1 MTEKIKDIFDF
12 IKNPQ
17 KEEYRVEC
25 CIDKLYDINKYNGL
39 TNFTGN
45 KIEIKKFL
53 INDAIMNY
61 KNEILYIKI
70 QYMIA
75 LNYYNQL
82 TNLEKDSEEY
92 SNTEF
97 LSVLYFNHVV
107 INLYSAYDK
116 TYHIL
121 NAIYELNVDYKVEKT
136 NYKKSIRDKIKAN
149 VSDKKIGE
157 KVNSIYSRLQQE
169 QYLELRDNIVH
180 NKSDSFYKIEKDYS
194 QTLDSL
200 YGEKQI
206 PIDELINRIDKICS
220 IISEQ
225 IEIINDFFR
234 MKLNRRKE

>member
-53 INDAIMNY
+53 INDAIM
-61 KNEILYIKI
+61 
-70 QYMIA
+70 
-75 LNYYNQL
+75 
-82 TNLEKDSEEY
+82 
-92 SNTEF
+92 
-97 LSVLYFNHVV
+97 
-107 INLYSAYDK
+107 
-116 TYHIL
+116 
-121 NAIYELNVDYKVEKT
+121 

>member
-97 LSVLYFNHVV
+97 LSVLYFNHV
-107 INLYSAYDK
+107 
-116 TYHIL
+116 
-121 NAIYELNVDYKVEKT
+121 AIYELNVDYKVEKT